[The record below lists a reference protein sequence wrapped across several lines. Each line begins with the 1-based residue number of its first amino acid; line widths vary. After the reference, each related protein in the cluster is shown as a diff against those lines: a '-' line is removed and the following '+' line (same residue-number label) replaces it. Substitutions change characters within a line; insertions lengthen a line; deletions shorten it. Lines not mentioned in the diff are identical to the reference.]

1 MLEVSRWMRFK
12 QRIRIELH
20 YLFTLRS
27 TDRLWQMPVAAAL
40 AIGLPL
46 LVGVYFGRLDY
57 GLVSSLGGLVFLYV
71 PETPLYHRMLKLM
84 ACAFGMTACYTL
96 GLISQFF
103 PVFMVPSLIFISVL
117 ATMVSRFYGLGPP
130 GSLFFITAAGIA
142 AFTPMDGRSVPLMV
156 GLFSMGTILACAIA
170 FFYSVNV
177 LRIRAPHHVLPWP
190 RPTFGFVV
198 FDAVVIGFFIGL
210 SLAVAQLLQLEK
222 PYWVPLSCLA
232 VIQGASVRD
241 IWDKQLHRVLGTAI
255 GMLLAWFLLEQ
266 PLNQWSI
273 ALIMMLLAFL
283 IEFMVVRHY
292 VVAAIFFTPLTIL
305 IAEAAAL
312 GGTSVDTLIEARFYD
327 TVLGC
332 LFGLLGG
339 ICIHS
344 KRFRRKAG
352 KQLRRIIPKRW
363 LNNLAAD
370 EAEIEDLPANKH
382 NAKTTPDNK

>member
-1 MLEVSRWMRFK
+1 MTEVSRWMRFK

-20 YLFTLRS
+20 YLFTFRS

-142 AFTPMDGRSVPLMV
+142 AYTPMDGRSVPLMV
-156 GLFSMGTILACAIA
+156 GLFSMGTILACTIA

-177 LRIRAPHHVLPWP
+177 LRIRPPHHVLPWP
-190 RPTFGFVV
+190 QPTFGFVV
-198 FDAVVIGFFIGL
+198 FDAVIIGLFIGL

-222 PYWVPLSCLA
+222 AYWVPLSCLA
-232 VIQGASVRD
+232 VIQGISVRA
-241 IWDKQLHRVLGTAI
+241 IWDKQLHRVIGT
-255 GMLLAWFLLEQ
+255 GVGLLLAWFLLGL
-266 PLNQWSI
+266 PLGPWGI

-292 VVAAIFFTPLTIL
+292 AVAAIFFTPLTIL
-305 IAEAAAL
+305 LAEAAAL
-312 GGTSVDTLIEARFYD
+312 GDISVDTLIEARFYD

-352 KQLRRIIPKRW
+352 HQLRRIIPNRW
-363 LNNLAAD
+363 LSNLAAD
-370 EAEIEDLPANKH
+370 EAHPDELPTEPNKTRTRP
-382 NAKTTPDNK
+382 NNK

>member
-1 MLEVSRWMRFK
+1 MRLK

-20 YLFTLRS
+20 YLLTFHS

-142 AFTPMDGRSVPLMV
+142 AYTPMDGRSVPLMI

-177 LRIRAPHHVLPWP
+177 LRIRAPHRVLPWP

-273 ALIMMLLAFL
+273 ALVMMLLAFL

-305 IAEAAAL
+305 IAEAASL
-312 GGTSVDTLIEARFYD
+312 GETSVDTLIEARFYD
-327 TVLGC
+327 TLLGC

-344 KRFRRKAG
+344 KRFRLKAG
-352 KQLRRIIPKRW
+352 KQLRRIIPNRW

-370 EAEIEDLPANKH
+370 EAEIEDLSASKH
-382 NAKTTPDNK
+382 KAKTTPDNK